1 MLRLKSRI
9 TLMDISCL
17 MLFLLIVSI
26 NIREPFFHSREIL
39 YVLTILSSL
48 TFMDF
53 SKAKYTIILIVIW
66 AISVSFNLIFPGS
79 NINLRDGGFVTI
91 VISAYLLLMC
101 FYQERYAKVIIC
113 AYNFVSVIVALIIIT
128 IWISCFL
135 SDSTFNSLRTYFVN
149 LQKSTG
155 LSLINIDK
163 RMILGT
169 RFLTVWY
176 RTAPCMT
183 CALGYHLVRRLNGEK
198 KHMLIIILLFIALI
212 FSGTRANIISAMLLV
227 GIYVVLSMYKNGLM
241 LTPLLLLSIV
251 AISAI
256 IFIIKFINDS
266 NSQSS
271 TIKVLDTL
279 TYIDIFKQNPFRTL
293 FFGFGPGS
301 TFFSR
306 GRQMYVNVTENTLL
320 ETIRRYGIVSTYF
333 IFDIW
338 FTPLKSS
345 DFHRNKNYIRYF
357 YYCVFVAYML
367 SALTNPYLLDSVG
380 FCALLYF
387 CIVFSYGADI
397 KMDNY
402 EIINIRYI

>member
-113 AYNFVSVIVALIIIT
+113 AYNFVSVIVALIILT

-135 SDSTFNSLRTYFVN
+135 SDSTFNSLRTFFVN

-169 RFLTVWY
+169 RFLTEWY
-176 RTAPCMT
+176 RTTTCMT
-183 CALGYHLVRRLNGEK
+183 CGLGYH
-198 KHMLIIILLFIALI
+198 
-212 FSGTRANIISAMLLV
+212 
-227 GIYVVLSMYKNGLM
+227 
-241 LTPLLLLSIV
+241 
-251 AISAI
+251 
-256 IFIIKFINDS
+256 
-266 NSQSS
+266 
-271 TIKVLDTL
+271 
-279 TYIDIFKQNPFRTL
+279 
-293 FFGFGPGS
+293 
-301 TFFSR
+301 
-306 GRQMYVNVTENTLL
+306 
-320 ETIRRYGIVSTYF
+320 
-333 IFDIW
+333 
-338 FTPLKSS
+338 
-345 DFHRNKNYIRYF
+345 
-357 YYCVFVAYML
+357 
-367 SALTNPYLLDSVG
+367 
-380 FCALLYF
+380 
-387 CIVFSYGADI
+387 
-397 KMDNY
+397 
-402 EIINIRYI
+402 